1 MEMSISSTEQGVRY
15 RQPIVCVLGHV
26 DHGKTTVLDAIRGT
40 SVAQKEAGGIT
51 QRIGATDIDAET
63 IERSARALLKGA
75 KLKVPGLLFIDTP
88 GHVAFSN
95 MRARGG
101 ALADIAVLV
110 IDINEG
116 LMPQTVESINILKK
130 FRTPFIVAANKIDLI
145 PLFTPVRDVS
155 FIECL
160 KKQRKEYVEE
170 LDRRIYELVSALY
183 GQGFQSERYDR
194 ITDFTRTVAIVPVS
208 GKLHIGMPDLLMM
221 LAGLAQRYLENDIR
235 LRTDETRGTV
245 IEVKREEGT
254 GVTLDTVI
262 YQGVLRAG
270 DEIAL
275 NTRDGP
281 AVTRVRGML
290 INTHGRKKGLR
301 EVESVQAAAGVR
313 VLISDKL
320 DVIPGTPMIVVRGDR
335 DKIFEEI
342 IKESSVSIPLSEHGV
357 TVKAE
362 ALGSLEAVSYEL
374 GQKGIG
380 IRSAQTG
387 DVTKRDIIDVAT
399 LQDPMEK
406 VIIAF
411 NVSVLPEAQ
420 QAAAENDV
428 TIIQGNIIYRLIEE
442 VEGWLAE
449 KKKQL
454 EEGRKQSMPVPSK
467 LVILPEYIFRTSK
480 PVIVGVRLLS
490 GQLKVGDT
498 LIKSDGRY
506 GGTVKSIRENEVSK
520 NYVDAPAEVAV
531 AIDGVTLNRQI
542 NPNETLY
549 VDIPESVV
557 RELRARALDPETMKT
572 LEEIIKIKRK
582 ENPFWGTRA

>member
-1 MEMSISSTEQGVRY
+1 M
-15 RQPIVCVLGHV
+15 
-26 DHGKTTVLDAIRGT
+26 
-40 SVAQKEAGGIT
+40 
-51 QRIGATDIDAET
+51 
-63 IERSARALLKGA
+63 
-75 KLKVPGLLFIDTP
+75 
-88 GHVAFSN
+88 
-95 MRARGG
+95 
-101 ALADIAVLV
+101 
-110 IDINEG
+110 
-116 LMPQTVESINILKK
+116 
-130 FRTPFIVAANKIDLI
+130 
-145 PLFTPVRDVS
+145 
-155 FIECL
+155 
-160 KKQRKEYVEE
+160 
-170 LDRRIYELVSALY
+170 
-183 GQGFQSERYDR
+183 
-194 ITDFTRTVAIVPVS
+194 
-208 GKLHIGMPDLLMM
+208 
-221 LAGLAQRYLENDIR
+221 
-235 LRTDETRGTV
+235 
-245 IEVKREEGT
+245 
-254 GVTLDTVI
+254 
-262 YQGVLRAG
+262 
-270 DEIAL
+270 
-275 NTRDGP
+275 
-281 AVTRVRGML
+281 
-290 INTHGRKKGLR
+290 
-301 EVESVQAAAGVR
+301 
-313 VLISDKL
+313 
-320 DVIPGTPMIVVRGDR
+320 
-335 DKIFEEI
+335 
-342 IKESSVSIPLSEHGV
+342 

-387 DVTKRDIIDVAT
+387 GDVTKRDIIDVAT
-399 LQDPMEK
+399 LQDPPMEK

-454 EEGRKQSMPVPSK
+454 EEGGRKQSMPVPPSK

-520 NYVDAPAEVAV
+520 NYVDAPPAEVAV

-582 ENPFWGTRA
+582 ENPFWGHQGLEKERRHHQDCERYGHADLPLPEKGVGQEEQGRDEE

>member
-1 MEMSISSTEQGVRY
+1 MSISSTEQGVRY